1 MWTPHARQRPRS
13 TAYETSGT
21 LSYSAISC
29 PHAMQADAGLTS
41 ERFNGTRA
49 ATTFR
54 KEPNASPGAKAS
66 AARPICD
73 LSAARRYFV
82 RPSGPMVTP
91 VFGGIGAPVGMFLIT
106 GSGLNCAL
114 LNVASK
120 LPMLIGPSTVTPF
133 FTNVIVDDGCVQSEP
148 WKVCALSVKVIDVVL
163 AFSATSVSIELLPL
177 APCQVVK
184 LHGLVAQNWVEL

>member
-1 MWTPHARQRPRS
+1 MWTPQARQRPRS

-21 LSYSAISC
+21 LSYHAISC
-29 PHAMQADAGLTS
+29 PQAMHADAGLTS
-41 ERFNGTRA
+41 DRLSGTRA

-66 AARPICD
+66 AARPMCV
-73 LSAARRYFV
+73 LSAPRRYFV
-82 RPSGPMVTP
+82 SVSGPTVIP

-106 GSGLNCAL
+106 GSGWNDAL

-133 FTNVIVDDGCVQSEP
+133 FTNVIVEDGCVHSEP
-148 WKVCALSVKVIDVVL
+148 WKVCALSWNVIDVAL
-163 AFSATSVSIELLPL
+163 AFKATR
-177 APCQVVK
+177 A
-184 LHGLVAQNWVEL
+184 